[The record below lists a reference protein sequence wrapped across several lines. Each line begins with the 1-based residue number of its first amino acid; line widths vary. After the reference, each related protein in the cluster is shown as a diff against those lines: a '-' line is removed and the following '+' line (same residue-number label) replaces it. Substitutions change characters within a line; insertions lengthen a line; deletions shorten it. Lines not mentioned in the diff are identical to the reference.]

1 MDQTEKLL
9 MGIENVLSIA
19 AELVD
24 EVSRLKD
31 VEEECR
37 ILKEKLFLKQF
48 TKAEKEVFALALD
61 GHSISEMQK
70 ILYKQ
75 EDTIKTQRRSILQK
89 LNASSMSEAVQQ
101 FKNIG

>member
-31 VEEECR
+31 VEEECK

-101 FKNIG
+101 FKNIS

>member
-31 VEEECR
+31 VEEECK

-89 LNASSMSEAVQQ
+89 LNAASMSEAVQQ
-101 FKNIG
+101 FKNIS

>member
-61 GHSISEMQK
+61 GHSISDMQS
-70 ILYKQ
+70 ILYK
-75 EDTIKTQRRSILQK
+75 EENTIKTQRRSILQK
-89 LNASSMSEAVQQ
+89 LNASSMSEAIQQ